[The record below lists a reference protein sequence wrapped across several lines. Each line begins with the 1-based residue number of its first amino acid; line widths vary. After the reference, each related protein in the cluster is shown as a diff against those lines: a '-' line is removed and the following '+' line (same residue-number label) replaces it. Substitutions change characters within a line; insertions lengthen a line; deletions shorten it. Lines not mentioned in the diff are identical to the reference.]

1 MANIGVFYR
10 DGFDPGAYTLALFH
24 AQTAVAHTAHTIG
37 LYTFGNDG
45 LETAAMQAPEIDGLL
60 TFGPSSTDIK
70 FLQNHDRPS
79 LVCERV
85 VPGCAYVAPDN
96 YDMGR
101 TAATHFL
108 DLGHKRLSVALPGDP
123 NTLDAYHGTRFVG
136 FQETAAAAGQPIAD
150 DDIFFGAKEAMTGTT
165 VAETLLA
172 RRDLPDAIYVQNLPM
187 ALAAFQTLT
196 AAGVSIPNDISFVGT
211 TFTQLNAPM
220 ATTHTVPPMTTVTFQ
235 KEEMG
240 RLGVEYLCDAAA
252 DPTVSPIEVLR
263 PGILIRGESPTAAR

>member
-1 MANIGVFYR
+1 MAKIGVFYG

-24 AQTAVAHTAHTIG
+24 AQMAVAHTAHTIG
-37 LYTFGNDG
+37 LYTFRPDD
-45 LETAAMQAPEIDGLL
+45 LKTASMQAPEVDGLL
-60 TFGPSSTDIK
+60 TFGPSSTDIE
-70 FLQNHDRPS
+70 FLKTHDRPS

-101 TAATHFL
+101 TAATHLL

-136 FQETAAAAGQPIAD
+136 FRETAAAAGQPITD
-150 DDIFFGAKEAMTGTT
+150 DDIFFGAKEATTGTA

-172 RRDLPDAIYVQNLPM
+172 RGDLPDAIYVQNLPM

-196 AAGVSIPNDISFVGT
+196 TAGVSIPNDISFVGT

-220 ATTHTVPPMTTVTFQ
+220 ATTHTIPPMTTVTFQ

-240 RLGVEYLCDAAA
+240 RMGVEYLCEAAA
-252 DPTVSPIEVLR
+252 NPAVSPIEVLL
-263 PGILIRGESPTAAR
+263 PGILIGGESTAEA